1 MDKHLRPGNLALGE
15 NNAILN
21 VWHGKYSGNYN
32 DIFSKGFFRA
42 YYKLLNPG
50 DIIVLAV
57 QHSELDLVQ
66 FLVTENSS
74 TPEDTIPKDDFIKVK
89 LISTTA
95 KEEAAGVDIKE
106 LKRQIKAE
114 LARAYGLK
122 ASEVQDGEQN

>member
-1 MDKHLRPGNLALGE
+1 M
-15 NNAILN
+15 
-21 VWHGKYSGNYN
+21 
-32 DIFSKGFFRA
+32 
-42 YYKLLNPG
+42 
-50 DIIVLAV
+50 
-57 QHSELDLVQ
+57 
-66 FLVTENSS
+66 VTENSS